1 MAVPD
6 KNANKPLVF
15 LFHWKDSEADAL
27 RRELVSWGYKVEVES
42 ENGARGGKAVLD
54 SVKAGAWPAAVLFS
68 LRRLPSHS
76 RETALGLRGHSA
88 GQTLRFIFTDGEE
101 ADIAATRAK
110 VPDAEYLAWDALR
123 EALAAAQA
131 APAA

>member
-1 MAVPD
+1 MANTD
-6 KNANKPLVF
+6 KNVARPLVF

-27 RRELVSWGYKVEVES
+27 KRELSGWGYKVETES

-76 RETALGLRGHSA
+76 RETALGLRGHEA
-88 GQTLRFIFTDGEE
+88 GRTLRFIFVDGDED
-101 ADIAATRAK
+101 AISATRAK
-110 VPDAEYLAWDALR
+110 LPEAEYLSWDALR
-123 EALAAAQA
+123 EALSAEPVQA
-131 APAA
+131 